1 MELFKRITD
10 LMTPP
15 PSKATESFR
24 VAPPRA
30 MNPLSED
37 QGLTTAPLGELV
49 KKLVA
54 IQNVDDPAVLE
65 VLEDIKK
72 IAVQGGLYV
81 TASKIRIQ
89 LDSMPRIDPAKATI
103 NWKDRGYVFAADLIY
118 QHVLRELR
126 AIDAEKRVIG
136 PNVFAGYFN
145 ELVACLL
152 QGKNVRRAIEL
163 PVIVIESLMESAVYS
178 AENRA
183 GYLDMVELGIQC
195 VLTQAMAKYEL
206 DSREQAKRRT
216 EMRKTDTPTPTEM
229 SPLASLSTATIAYM
243 KELQEQF
250 VRFRQGIA
258 NYQRTPVARNTLAQ
272 QPIDVAAAQQQLE
285 YLAGILK
292 LVDPAV
298 YLSLTAS
305 TTESIAQLYRPL
317 NPAAHHDF
325 TVRAAELYE
334 QLGDKERTLLF
345 QKLCDRRYTKAGDL
359 FASVSEPAKADAV
372 RQKLSKH

>member
-15 PSKATESFR
+15 PSKPTESFR
-24 VAPPRA
+24 VAPPHA
-30 MNPLSED
+30 KNPLSED
-37 QGLTTAPLGELV
+37 QGLTTAPLGEQV
-49 KKLVA
+49 KKLVS
-54 IQNVDDPAVLE
+54 IQSVDDPAVPE
-65 VLEDIKK
+65 VLEEIKR
-72 IAVQGGLYV
+72 IAVNGGLYV

-89 LDSMPRIDPAKATI
+89 LDSMPRVDPSKATI

-118 QHVLRELR
+118 QHILRELR
-126 AIDAEKRVIG
+126 AIEAEKRVIG
-136 PNVFAGYFN
+136 PNIFAGYFN

-163 PVIVIESLMESAVYS
+163 PVIVIESLVESAVYS
-178 AENRA
+178 AENRS

-195 VLTQAMAKYEL
+195 VLTQTMAKYEL
-206 DSREQAKRRT
+206 DSRDQAKRRS
-216 EMRKTDTPTPTEM
+216 EMRRADSPPPSET
-229 SPLASLSTATIAYM
+229 SPLASLSTASIAYV

-258 NYQRTPVARNTLAQ
+258 NYQRTPVSRNALAQ
-272 QPIDVAAAQQQLE
+272 QPIDVAIAQQQLE

-292 LVDPAV
+292 LVDAAAYPNLA
-298 YLSLTAS
+298 AS

-334 QLGDKERTLLF
+334 QLGDKERALLF

-359 FASVSEPAKADAV
+359 FASVSEPARADAV